1 MVIHIRPLIL
11 VGIPPL
17 REGSAQDHH
26 YRTRDEK
33 DDVEE
38 RGEMWDG
45 YVGQDGRL
53 ILEGNFLKV
62 AWDTECAL
70 FSQLL
75 VKNAVSSTPE

>member
-38 RGEMWDG
+38 RGEM
-45 YVGQDGRL
+45 
-53 ILEGNFLKV
+53 
-62 AWDTECAL
+62 
-70 FSQLL
+70 
-75 VKNAVSSTPE
+75 